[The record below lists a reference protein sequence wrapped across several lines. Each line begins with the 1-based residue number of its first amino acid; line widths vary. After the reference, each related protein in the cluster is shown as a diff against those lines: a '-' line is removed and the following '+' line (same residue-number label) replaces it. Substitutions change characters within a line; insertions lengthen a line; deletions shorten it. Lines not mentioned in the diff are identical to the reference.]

1 MRPLLYGYLRLPT
14 RSADI
19 GPFWN
24 QVESF
29 AERTGHTFAG
39 ILSDVHSDCGFQALT
54 RLIALDNSAAV
65 AVPRLSHLQEVAW
78 LACAD
83 VSDVE
88 VMLRARVFLLDRAGP
103 VTVGA
108 FAPLAWSL
116 S

>member
-14 RSADI
+14 RSAAV

-29 AERTGHTFAG
+29 ADRTGHTFAG
-39 ILSDVHSDCGFQALT
+39 VLSDVHSDCGFHALT
-54 RLIALDNSAAV
+54 RLVALDSSAAV
-65 AVPRLSHLQEVAW
+65 AVPRLSHLQEVVG

-83 VSDVE
+83 AYDVE
-88 VMLRARVFLLDRAGP
+88 IMLQSRVFLLDRACP
-103 VTVGA
+103 VAVGT
-108 FAPLAWSL
+108 FAPAAWSL